1 MKFDF
6 DKYKDQKVVM
16 HCKTEEEAK
25 DFCRVMDE
33 AGLRWVTGERYTK
46 VLEYERYRQ
55 KTCYQ
60 FNCGG
65 FASKEFFVEEGY
77 EILEWSD
84 FMFTKYDLRNGD
96 VIIRRNG
103 WVEIAIPEVKAFLAE
118 NGGYDR
124 IDSINEDLTDN
135 GNSKSSKQ
143 FDIVK
148 VYRPI
153 YPCNCSFKKSNFE
166 CGKLVFDRAA
176 IEPVEVTL
184 EEIAKLKGVSV
195 DRIKIVNG

>member
-6 DKYKDQKVVM
+6 DKYKYKKVVM
-16 HCKTEEEAK
+16 HCKTEEEAN

-33 AGLRWVTGERYTK
+33 AGLRWITGERYTK
-46 VLEYERYRQ
+46 VLAYERYRQ

-84 FMFTKYDLRNGD
+84 FMNKQFTKSDIRNGD
-96 VIIRRNG
+96 VLVKRNG
-103 WVEIAIPEVKAFLAE
+103 CVEIAIPEVGVRITE
-118 NGGYDR
+118 GGGYNELDALR
-124 IDSINEDLTDN
+124 EDLTNLKAKD
-135 GNSKSSKQ
+135 
-143 FDIVK
+143 FDIMN
-148 VYRPI
+148 VYRPKR
-153 YPCNCSFKKSNFE
+153 PCHCCFNKTSLKE
-166 CGKLVFDRAA
+166 GELVFDRTA
-176 IEPVEVTL
+176 IETVYVTL

>member
-6 DKYKDQKVVM
+6 EKHKDQKVVM

-33 AGLRWVTGERYTK
+33 AGLRWVTGERYTN

-60 FNCGG
+60 FNCGR

-84 FMFTKYDLRNGD
+84 FMNSQSKQFTKSDLRNGD
-96 VIIRRNG
+96 VCVQRDGI
-103 WVEIAIPEVKAFLAE
+103 VEIAIVDLGCFLVKSGYNLIDDFKE
-118 NGGYDR
+118 NLEYK
-124 IDSINEDLTDN
+124 DSELNIH
-135 GNSKSSKQ
+135 
-143 FDIVK
+143 DIMK
-148 VYRPI
+148 VYRPKHP
-153 YPCNCSFKKSNFE
+153 YQRQFEEYSFE
-166 CGKLVFDRAA
+166 EGELVFDRAT
-176 IEPVEVTL
+176 I
-184 EEIAKLKGVSV
+184 
-195 DRIKIVNG
+195 